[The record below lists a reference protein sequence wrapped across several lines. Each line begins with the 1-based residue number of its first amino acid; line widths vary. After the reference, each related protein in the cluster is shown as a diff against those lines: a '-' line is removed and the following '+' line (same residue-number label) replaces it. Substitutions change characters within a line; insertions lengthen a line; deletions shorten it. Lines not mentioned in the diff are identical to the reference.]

1 MEEDATTH
9 PRVRPR
15 HQGDKIAPK
24 LVDHADELH
33 DQAVAMKKGSSP
45 PGDESAAAGSGS
57 GADTSGSDHQPA
69 GGFDNTPIPR
79 APPGYTLRF
88 TFHRGDN
95 LPFADFGSFSSDPYI
110 AAHLSVNLPQRHKQD
125 PGLTF
130 RTPTVRKNLD
140 PVWNSEWVVA
150 NVPASGFEL
159 KCVVFDEDAADHD
172 DKLGNAYVQV
182 NSMNENWP
190 GIKEQKF
197 KVKKRMGSKRVYI
210 FGNLAAFTS
219 RRNDPSSYVIISV
232 ECLGKTPGNDGG
244 QVYTQG
250 PNYWF
255 KHFSPLIGR
264 LTGTKDEVQGQ
275 DGKKS
280 ISRYKYVCALCH
292 LFLLFAN
299 TVYLA
304 SKRFRCNSEAPL
316 HGSSTIVMSSSDRLW
331 LVCSR
336 RRVCAGG
343 FSTEPYITSMSGSIT
358 LIARLRTDSSRR
370 RVSK

>member
-9 PRVRPR
+9 PQVRPR
-15 HQGDKIAPK
+15 RQGDKIAPK
-24 LVDHADELH
+24 LVDHTDKLH
-33 DQAVAMKKGSSP
+33 GQAIAMKKGSSP
-45 PGDESAAAGSGS
+45 PGDESGTGSAADA
-57 GADTSGSDHQPA
+57 SGSDHQPA
-69 GGFDNTPIPR
+69 GGFDNTPIPH

-110 AAHLSVNLPQRHKQD
+110 VAHLSVNLPQRHKQD

-140 PVWNSEWVVA
+140 PVWDSEWVVA

-182 NSMNENWP
+182 NSINENWP
-190 GIKEQKF
+190 GIQEQKF

-219 RRNDPSSYVIISV
+219 RRNDPGSYVIISV
-232 ECLGKTPGNDGG
+232 ECLGKTPGNEGG

-264 LTGTKDEVQGQ
+264 LAGTKDEVHGQ

-280 ISRYKYVCALCH
+280 ISRYKYVYASCCL
-292 LFLLFAN
+292 LLFFAN
-299 TVYLA
+299 PVCPA
-304 SKRFRCNSEAPL
+304 SKRSKSNSEAPL
-316 HGSSTIVMSSSDRLW
+316 HGNFTIVMSNLDRLW
-331 LVCSR
+331 PVCSR

-343 FSTEPYITSMSGSIT
+343 SLTEPYIINMSGSIT
-358 LIARLRTDSSRR
+358 LIARLKTDSFRR
-370 RVSK
+370 RVMK